1 MILARGIPVDPKPHP
16 NRALYVRMLRS
27 MSPEQRLSK
36 AFELGEMSKRL
47 LWDGLRDR
55 HPDMS
60 DEDLR
65 KLYLERLA
73 SCHNRNY

>member
-1 MILARGIPVDPKPHP
+1 MDPKPRP
-16 NRALYVRMLRS
+16 NRNLYIQVLRS
-27 MSPEQRLSK
+27 MSPEQRLLK
-36 AFELGEMSKRL
+36 AFELGETARRL

-55 HPDMS
+55 HPAMPE
-60 DEDLR
+60 EDLR